1 MYNGLKTLCLFD
13 PGGSQVQEI
22 KMCRIRQ
29 IFDKDK
35 IENLPG
41 VIAAQLEKIR
51 LEERVKPG
59 MLIGITV
66 GSRGITHIPLITQC
80 VIKEVKKRGGV
91 PFILPA
97 MGSHGGATAEGQ
109 KKIIE
114 HYGITEKTMGV
125 PIKSSMEVVELGRL
139 ENGLPVYFD
148 KIAFEADGI
157 IVVNRIK
164 VHTAF
169 KSAIESGLCK
179 MLSVGL
185 GNHQGASL
193 VHSLGLKGLRDHMVD
208 FVRVILE
215 KAPILCGLGI
225 LENAYDDTY
234 RLMVALPGDF
244 EKVDMELLREC
255 KKIMPALPVS
265 EIDILMIQEIG
276 KNISGTGMDTNI
288 VGGIKE
294 YREGEYD
301 PPKIKKI
308 IVLDLS
314 KEADGNALG
323 IGLADLI
330 TRKLYDK
337 IDLRATYENT
347 VTTTFLERAKIP
359 MICKNEE
366 EAFQIALKTSWNL
379 PGTKPRIAIIR
390 NTLKLDE
397 LYVSDPIW
405 DEIRKKANIRSYGK
419 WEELRFDQ
427 QGNLVLRI

>member
-1 MYNGLKTLCLFD
+1 M
-13 PGGSQVQEI
+13 QEI
-22 KMCRIRQ
+22 KMYRIRQ
-29 IFDKDK
+29 IFEKDK
-35 IENLPG
+35 IEKIPG
-41 VIAAQLEKIR
+41 VITTQFEKIK
-51 LEERVKPG
+51 LNERIKPG
-59 MLIGITV
+59 MQIGITV
-66 GSRGITHIPLITQC
+66 GSRGITHIPLIIQC
-80 VIKEVKKRGGV
+80 IIEEVRKRGGV

-109 KKIIE
+109 RRLIE
-114 HYGITEKTMGV
+114 AYGITEKTMGV
-125 PIKSSMEVVELGRL
+125 PIKSSMDVVELGRL
-139 ENGLPVYFD
+139 ENGLPVCFD
-148 KIAFEADGI
+148 KIAFEADGVV
-157 IVVNRIK
+157 VVNRIK

-193 VHSLGLKGLRDHMVD
+193 IHSLGVRGLKDHMVD
-208 FVRVILE
+208 FVRVILK
-215 KAPILCGLGI
+215 KAPVLCGVGL
-225 LENAYDDTY
+225 LENAYEDTY
-234 RLMVALPGDF
+234 RLVAVLPEDF
-244 EKVDMELLREC
+244 ERVDKELLREC
-255 KKIMPALPVS
+255 KRTMPALPVS
-265 EIDILMIQEIG
+265 EIDILIVQEIG

-288 VGGIKE
+288 VGGIRE
-294 YREGEYD
+294 YHEGEYD

-330 TRKLYDK
+330 TKKLYDK
-337 IDLRATYENT
+337 IDLRATYENA

-359 MICKNEE
+359 MICKSEE

-379 PGTKPRIAIIR
+379 PGTKSRIAIIR

-405 DEIRKKANIRSYGK
+405 DEIRDKTNIRPNGD

-427 QGNLVLRI
+427 QGDLLLRI